1 VTQTRNHEPKSGPL
15 ERYITILEAVVSS
28 PEGLTIRE
36 LETMLDL
43 PKTTVN
49 RLIAALSASGLVE
62 PGDRRGS
69 YTLGRRLSQIL
80 QSDTA
85 WIELA
90 SKRLLKS
97 LADETGETCFIAR
110 LYGATIRSVVM
121 ESPDA
126 SVGVYVMPGH
136 PLPPHATATGKL
148 LTALQ
153 EPSLREAILETELNQ
168 LTPRTL
174 LDRSQ
179 LEEEYRKIREQ
190 GYAIENGEHV
200 RGLFTIAYP
209 IVLVPGQPPIY
220 ALGMT
225 GPAERIGAQSVPALL
240 QKLEHTAAEFA
251 HVFAPNGKNAIKPKP
266 R

>member
-1 VTQTRNHEPKSGPL
+1 MTQTRNHEPKSGPL

-28 PEGLTIRE
+28 PEGLTARE
-36 LETMLDL
+36 LEVMLDL

-49 RLIAALSASGLVE
+49 RLISALAASDLVE
-62 PGDRRGS
+62 PGTRRGS
-69 YTLGRRLSQIL
+69 FALGRRLSQIL

-90 SKRLLKS
+90 SKRLLKA

-126 SVGVYVMPGH
+126 SVGVYVTPGYE
-136 PLPPHATATGKL
+136 LPPHAAATGKL
-148 LTALQ
+148 LTAMQ
-153 EPSLREAILETELNQ
+153 EPNLRDAILQTKLNP

-174 LDRSQ
+174 LDRDQ
-179 LEEEYRKIREQ
+179 LEEEYQRIRQQ

-209 IVLVPGQPPIY
+209 IVLIPGQPPIY

-225 GPAERIGAQSVPALL
+225 GPAERLSVHSVPLL
-240 QKLEHTAAEFA
+240 LEKLQRTAAEFA
-251 HVFAPNGKNAIKPKP
+251 NVFAPSWKKRG
-266 R
+266 